1 MNYSPRTSHYSRI
14 LLDTVFND
22 FVNHLPSSLHGKIR
36 GIIPYEIAHMKN
48 YTSQI
53 NYTDLLSD
61 P

>member
-1 MNYSPRTSHYSRI
+1 MNYSRRTYHYSRI
-14 LLDTVFND
+14 LHDTVFDD
-22 FVNHLPSSLHGKIR
+22 FVNHLPSFLHEKI
-36 GIIPYEIAHMKN
+36 GEIIPYEIAHMKN